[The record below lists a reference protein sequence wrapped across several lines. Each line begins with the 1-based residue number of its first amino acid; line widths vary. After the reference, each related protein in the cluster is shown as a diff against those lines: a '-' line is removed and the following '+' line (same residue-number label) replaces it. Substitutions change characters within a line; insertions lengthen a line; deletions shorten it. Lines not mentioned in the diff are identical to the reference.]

1 MNSSSGSGGGEIA
14 EMCRSTKTTDA
25 PAVGAEPVEG
35 GYPVGGSRLRRPSL
49 RALRSRASIFG
60 SVYPAISHDCL
71 GDQSGSSPGPTWTRG
86 GV

>member
-1 MNSSSGSGGGEIA
+1 MNPSSESGGVEIA
-14 EMCRSTKTTDA
+14 EMCRSTKTTGA
-25 PAVGAEPVEG
+25 PAAGAGPAEG
-35 GYPVGGSRLRRPSL
+35 DYPVGGSRLRRPSL

-86 GV
+86 RV